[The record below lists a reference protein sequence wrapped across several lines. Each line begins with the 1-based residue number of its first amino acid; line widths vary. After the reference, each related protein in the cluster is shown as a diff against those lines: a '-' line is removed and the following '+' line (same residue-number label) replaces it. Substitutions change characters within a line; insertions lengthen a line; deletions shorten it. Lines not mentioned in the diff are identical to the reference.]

1 MVSIFLPVIL
11 LTGCS
16 CVSSGRKLV
25 ATRHQFHIGAIRE
38 RERERERREV
48 IHGRNTQLACVYV
61 SWQRAYIIKAAQPA
75 VEAAVEPVEAG
86 EPAVVEA
93 AEAAFEAGE
102 AAVEAAVEAAEAAA
116 ILDVVLLFPIW
127 RLW

>member
-1 MVSIFLPVIL
+1 M
-11 LTGCS
+11 
-16 CVSSGRKLV
+16 
-25 ATRHQFHIGAIRE
+25 
-38 RERERERREV
+38 
-48 IHGRNTQLACVYV
+48 
-61 SWQRAYIIKAAQPA
+61 
-75 VEAAVEPVEAG
+75 EPVEAG

-93 AEAAFEAGE
+93 GEAAFEAGE